1 VAREVR
7 LGVERDHDAEGVV
20 AGPAVL
26 LLVAEPLLV
35 GRRERPPR
43 RAARARDALALGDRL
58 VRRLRGLG
66 EREERQVRRVPVR
79 RRRVLGLLARDIGL
93 EPVRQHARALLW
105 YVPAAVASF
114 AIGHFANSLGWWYAI
129 GPDAP
134 KVSKRRIF
142 AAWSSGDVV
151 NWMTPGAVGGE
162 IL

>member
-1 VAREVR
+1 MDRRTLLRHAITFAL
-7 LGVERDHDAEGVV
+7 LGGGVV
-20 AGPAVL
+20 
-26 LLVAEPLLV
+26 
-35 GRRERPPR
+35 
-43 RAARARDALALGDRL
+43 
-58 VRRLRGLG
+58 
-66 EREERQVRRVPVR
+66 
-79 RRRVLGLLARDIGL
+79 VLGLLARDIGL

-114 AIGHFANSLGWWYAI
+114 AIGHFANALGWWYAI

-162 IL
+162 ILRAHLIRDRVPMSVG